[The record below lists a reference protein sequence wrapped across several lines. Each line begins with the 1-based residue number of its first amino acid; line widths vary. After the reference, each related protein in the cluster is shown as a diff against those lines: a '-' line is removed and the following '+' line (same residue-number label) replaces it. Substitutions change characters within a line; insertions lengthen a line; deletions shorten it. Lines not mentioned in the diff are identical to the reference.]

1 MYFWI
6 LGKSLGKEVLMG
18 PYSSERDARDI
29 GFRTYDGG
37 YFDTYCLDTKD
48 RTRATQ
54 EIKHKKLEGG
64 ATLNEALERIGHVE
78 SDA

>member
-6 LGKSLGKEVLMG
+6 LGKSLGREVLMG
-18 PYSSERDARDI
+18 PYNSESEARDT

-37 YFDTYCLDTKD
+37 YFDVFCLDTRD
-48 RTRATQ
+48 RNRATQ

-64 ATLNEALERIGHVE
+64 ATLDEALEKIGHVE
-78 SDA
+78 ND